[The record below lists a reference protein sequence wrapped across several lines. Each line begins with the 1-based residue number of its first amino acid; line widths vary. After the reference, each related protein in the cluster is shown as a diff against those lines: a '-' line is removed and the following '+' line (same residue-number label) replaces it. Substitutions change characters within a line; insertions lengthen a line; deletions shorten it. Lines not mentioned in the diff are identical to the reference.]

1 MDGWD
6 RPEDCMGPETNCSM
20 VRVCSHGFISSSHAL
35 TSDWRAEDMDCII
48 PSIRNLIYLS
58 WMGNI
63 FCYQKTIWMY
73 IKKKQER
80 TLGSLDASGISA
92 PFCGSHFQ
100 HLTDVR

>member
-1 MDGWD
+1 
-6 RPEDCMGPETNCSM
+6 MGPETICSM

-48 PSIRNLIYLS
+48 PSIRDLIYLS
-58 WMGNI
+58 WMMGLLSKDEI
-63 FCYQKTIWMY
+63 QMY
-73 IKKKQER
+73 KKNRKR

-100 HLTDVR
+100 HLTEVR